1 MARTTKNSV
10 LSELI
15 HPQKYR
21 LPQLNSVYIPEGI
34 DDKAVRGRLL
44 DEYSLEIGAGLGD
57 FAGKVWRFG
66 LMGTSSRVENVV
78 TCLNALEK
86 VLSEMGLNLERG
98 AAESAAHENYAA
110 NPMP

>member
-1 MARTTKNSV
+1 ISYV
-10 LSELI
+10 VDE
-15 HPQKYR
+15 KYR

-34 DDKAVRGRLL
+34 DDKVVRGRLL

-86 VLSEMGLNLERG
+86 VLSEMGLNLKRG
-98 AAESAAHENYAA
+98 AAESAAHQSYAN